1 MKRVLFSLALLLC
14 AVMGANA
21 AVLEDIFNKASKGA
35 AMCMDIPAQQL
46 KEEGFKS
53 GKMAMVNKE
62 QAMEALNSIPDN
74 LELAFKGEEDGM
86 NICVWIEP
94 EEDAY
99 VGLAYVN
106 GQGMFMLMVMRG
118 DKAAFENMGK

>member
-1 MKRVLFSLALLLC
+1 MKRVLFSMALMLC

-21 AVLEDIFNKASKGA
+21 GVLDDIFNKAAKNA
-35 AMCMDIPAQQL
+35 AMAMDIPAQQL
-46 KEEGFKS
+46 KEEGFTS

-62 QAMEALNSIPDN
+62 QAMEALNSIPDTV
-74 LELAFKGEEDGM
+74 ELGFKGEEEGM

-94 EEDAY
+94 EGEQY

-106 GQGMFMLMVMRG
+106 GQGMYMLMLMRG
-118 DKAAFENMGK
+118 EKSAFENMAK